1 MTLGAKVGGGSAMA
15 CAWKGSVSDMSAYV
29 CGRVERK
36 VTSLVAGGHA
46 AASGADALTRQSQIM
61 FGSSGADG
69 TVNAIIPGI
78 FNDNGAG
85 IDCVYETVSI
95 ADLMRPQ
102 QLGGLSVNA
111 IGYGDLSPSVIIG
124 EGKDPGGKS
133 EIKLLAMPLDVI
145 KFPKAVGARGI
156 GERMRL
162 RFTNGK
168 QKGFW
173 FDLNYADFRTRAI
186 AQSR

>member
-61 FGSSGADG
+61 FGASGPDG

-78 FNDNGAG
+78 FHDNGAG
-85 IDCVYETVSI
+85 IDCVYETVRL
-95 ADLMRPQ
+95 AGLMRPH
-102 QLGGLSVNA
+102 QLGGVCGNRV
-111 IGYGDLSPSVIIG
+111 GYGDLFPS
-124 EGKDPGGKS
+124 
-133 EIKLLAMPLDVI
+133 
-145 KFPKAVGARGI
+145 
-156 GERMRL
+156 
-162 RFTNGK
+162 
-168 QKGFW
+168 
-173 FDLNYADFRTRAI
+173 
-186 AQSR
+186 